1 MVLKFFW
8 ISPLQSIEVFGPLY
22 YRLLY
27 ISLHITMM
35 IDNKYRQHLASP
47 QVFDGIRVANHFSFL
62 WFFLFLFVLCLVCPM
77 LPMSLDY
84 PFLIA
89 LSVFSNVYV

>member
-1 MVLKFFW
+1 MVLNFFW

-47 QVFDGIRVANHFSFL
+47 QVFANHFSFL
-62 WFFLFLFVLCLVCPM
+62 CFFLFLFVLCLVCPM
-77 LPMSLDY
+77 LPMSLDC